1 MLRERKSWIFLVL
14 AAAFL
19 LGGCCQGIAEPQT
32 DGYRLL
38 RTPEGEHTASPDA
51 TPKGATLPDW
61 LPPVNPADYTG
72 DILIAGSST
81 VYPLAE
87 RMAERFQEEGF
98 RGQITIDSIG
108 SGAGFERFCVSG
120 ETDIANASRPIKD
133 SEREACL
140 AIGRDPV
147 EFRVGTDGLAVVVS
161 RENTFVEQLTLDE
174 LARVFSSA
182 ETWADVRPEWPAK
195 PILRYIPG
203 TDSGTFDF
211 FVEAVFDKNEAPIL
225 TAANVQMSE
234 DDNVL
239 VQGIEGSP
247 YAIGFFG
254 YAYYEENADR
264 LRPVAI
270 EGVLPSATTVEAGE
284 YPLSRPLLLYSSPEI
299 MQRKPQVAAFVNFF
313 LVHVNE
319 EILDVGYFPASADM
333 LEQAMRQWLRAAG
346 KAP

>member
-1 MLRERKSWIFLVL
+1 MIRRLWWLVVPLL
-14 AAAFL
+14 AL
-19 LGGCCQGIAEPQT
+19 LLSGCCQDIAAPQT

-38 RTPEGEHTASPDA
+38 HTPV
-51 TPKGATLPDW
+51 GATAPPTGPSVAAPQVPNL

-72 DILIAGSST
+72 DIIVAGSST

-120 ETDIANASRPIKD
+120 ETDISNASRPIKD
-133 SEREACL
+133 SEREACR
-140 AIGRDPV
+140 AIGREPV
-147 EFRVGTDGLAVVVS
+147 EFRVGTDGLAVVVA
-161 RENTFVEQLTLDE
+161 RDNDFVDNLTLDE

-182 ETWADVRPEWPAK
+182 RTWADIRPEWPAE
-195 PILRYIPG
+195 PIQRYIPG

-211 FVEAVFDKNEAPIL
+211 FVEVVFDKNEEPIL
-225 TAANVQMSE
+225 TADNLQMSE

-254 YAYYEENADR
+254 YAYYEENADK

-270 EGVLPSATTVEAGE
+270 EGVLPNAATVEAGQ
-284 YPLSRPLLLYSSPEI
+284 YPLARPLLIYSAPSI
-299 MQRKPQVAAFVNFF
+299 MQRKPQVAAFINFF
-313 LVHVNE
+313 LTHVNE
-319 EILDVGYFPASADM
+319 EIVDVGYFPASAEALKQSM
-333 LEQAMRQWLRAAG
+333 HNWLRAMG
-346 KAP
+346 MEP

>member
-1 MLRERKSWIFLVL
+1 MRHARWMIGLLLMGLALVL
-14 AAAFL
+14 V
-19 LGGCCQGIAEPQT
+19 GCCQGIAEPQT
-32 DGYRLL
+32 DGYHLL
-38 RTPEGEHTASPDA
+38 RTPTGGMVSPTVPPVTAPEVQ
-51 TPKGATLPDW
+51 GL
-61 LPPVNPADYTG
+61 LPPVDPADYAG

-120 ETDIANASRPIKD
+120 ETDISNASRPIRD

-140 AIGRDPV
+140 AIGREPV

-161 RENTFVEQLTLDE
+161 RSNDFVDSLSMEE

-182 ETWADVRPEWPAK
+182 RTWADIRPEWPAK

-211 FVEAVFDKNEAPIL
+211 FVEVVFDKNEEPIL
-225 TAANVQMSE
+225 TADNVQMSE

-254 YAYYEENADR
+254 YAYYEENADK

-270 EGVLPSATTVEAGE
+270 EGVLPNAATVEAGE
-284 YPLSRPLLLYSSPEI
+284 YPLARPLLVYSAPTI
-299 MQRKPQVAAFVNFF
+299 MQNKPQVAAFINFF
-313 LVHVNE
+313 LTHVNE
-319 EILDVGYFPASADM
+319 EIVDVGYFPASADA
-333 LEQAMRQWLRAAG
+333 LLQAMHNWLRAMG
-346 KAP
+346 MEP